1 MMYRK
6 VTEKTPTIRRT
17 PKNKH
22 LETMGRKNVLLAGR
36 NQPSTRL
43 VWGEGDRDGSTK
55 KRAKH

>member
-17 PKNKH
+17 PMNKH
-22 LETMGRKNVLLAGR
+22 LETMGRKNVPLAGR

-43 VWGEGDRDGSTK
+43 VGVRGIETEAPK